1 MHHNKQRYSDSYCK
15 STSFSRFTSYS
26 YNSTVLFYHCLY
38 VEKPQ
43 PAATFGGVDI
53 SCRNPVEFIS
63 RGCLS
68 VGIPIPWSVTEISA
82 CSVSFFRQRII
93 YVGFIRRV
101 FDGIIYQVTRSEYY

>member
-43 PAATFGGVDI
+43 PVAFGIVDI
-53 SCRNPVEFIS
+53 SCRNPVEFIENV
-63 RGCLS
+63 RL
-68 VGIPIPWSVTEISA
+68 
-82 CSVSFFRQRII
+82 
-93 YVGFIRRV
+93 FIRRDTNTV
-101 FDGIIYQVTRSEYY
+101 VCNRDFHLFRFLFQIGRASCRERV